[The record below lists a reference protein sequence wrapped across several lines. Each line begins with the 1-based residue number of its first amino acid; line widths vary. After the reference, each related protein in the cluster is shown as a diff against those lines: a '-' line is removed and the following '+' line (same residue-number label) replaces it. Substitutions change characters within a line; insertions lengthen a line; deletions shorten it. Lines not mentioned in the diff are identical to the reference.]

1 MIACIIQKKI
11 IRLYIVAEGLF
22 FFSLFLKE
30 SIYVKIVHSFD
41 MSNPLFTK
49 EDAGIMGR

>member
-1 MIACIIQKKI
+1 MVFVNDCHAKSNSYH
-11 IRLYIVAEGLF
+11 LNIVPWDVF
-22 FFSLFLKE
+22 FFSRSKE
-30 SIYVKIVHSFD
+30 SLSFD